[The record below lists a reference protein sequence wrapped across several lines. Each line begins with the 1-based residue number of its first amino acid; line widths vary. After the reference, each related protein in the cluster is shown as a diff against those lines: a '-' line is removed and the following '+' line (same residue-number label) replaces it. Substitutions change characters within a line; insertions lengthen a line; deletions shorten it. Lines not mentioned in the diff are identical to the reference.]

1 MIIKFGLESGSWN
14 QSGPYAV
21 VRSRNDLDDRFDFF
35 DRVQGFEL
43 EFSDELGEDRL
54 LLHQR
59 ELLADAVSGA
69 GGKWDVGKR
78 VTGFGLSEQFRI
90 SI

>member
-1 MIIKFGLESGSWN
+1 MKSGLESGSWN
-14 QSGPYAV
+14 QSCPNAV
-21 VRSRNDLDDRFDFF
+21 VRPRDYLNDGFDFI
-35 DRVQGFEL
+35 DRIQGFEL
-43 EFSDELGEDRL
+43 ELSNELGEDRL
-54 LLHQR
+54 LLHQC

-69 GGKWDVGKR
+69 GGKRDVGKR